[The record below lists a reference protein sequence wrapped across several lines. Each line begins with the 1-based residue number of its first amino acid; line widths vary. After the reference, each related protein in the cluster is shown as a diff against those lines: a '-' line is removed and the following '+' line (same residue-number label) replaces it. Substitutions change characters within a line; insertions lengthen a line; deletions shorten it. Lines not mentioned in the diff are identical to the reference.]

1 MTSSDAREALDSIAK
16 AQHAVTSEVGLP
28 RGYWWAMAAGWI
40 VLGTIGQYGPSWLVI
55 AATVA
60 FGAGHATLASRLLGG
75 RNRTGRLQ
83 LSADAVGHR
92 VAPIVIGMLLC
103 FVALGVLAAI
113 GLDADGSAHAQIWAS
128 AMVALTVGFG
138 GPEILRLLLRIGRA

>member
-1 MTSSDAREALDSIAK
+1 MTSSDAREALDSIAT
-16 AQHAVTSEVGLP
+16 AQRAVTAEVGLP

-40 VLGTIGQYGPSWLVI
+40 TLGVIGQYGPSWLVI

-60 FGAGHATLASRLLGG
+60 FGAGHSTLASRLLSG

-83 LSADAVGHR
+83 VSADAAGHR
-92 VAPIVIGMLLC
+92 VAPVVIGMLLC

-113 GLDADGSAHAQIWAS
+113 GLDADGADHAQLWA
-128 AMVALTVGFG
+128 AGMVALTVGFG
-138 GPEILRLLLRIGRA
+138 GPEILRVLLRVGRA